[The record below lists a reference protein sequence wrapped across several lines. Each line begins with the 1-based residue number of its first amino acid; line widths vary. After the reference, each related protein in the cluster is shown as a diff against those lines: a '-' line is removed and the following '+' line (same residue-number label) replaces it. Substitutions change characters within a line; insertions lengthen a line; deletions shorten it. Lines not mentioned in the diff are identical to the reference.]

1 MSEYCLKVNKPGSDT
16 LIVSFAG
23 YAKQVGGIPRHEFVR
38 FLETQFAHTSRHFYM
53 DPDVNLYHN
62 GIRGLTK
69 SVDETADYLR
79 KEVQGYRNVLFL
91 GASGGGY
98 AAILFG
104 SLLGVQSVVA
114 FIPQTVRR
122 AKTGVDEKYRDLV
135 PHMHAETQYY
145 LYGDV
150 TISDPL
156 NIHHIS
162 HCERVADL
170 LNVHVTR
177 LPDVHLPTMRDNG
190 TLKEAIHNAIHN
202 ANKCNANK

>member
-23 YAKQVGGIPRHEFVR
+23 HNKNMGGIPRFEFVR
-38 FLETQFAHTSRHFYM
+38 FLETHFPHTSRHFYM
-53 DPDVNLYHN
+53 DPDLNLYHS

-69 SVDETADYLR
+69 SVEETADYLR
-79 KEVQGYRNVLFL
+79 KEVQGFSHVLFL

-122 AKTGVDEKYRDLV
+122 AKTGVDEKYRDLL
-135 PHMHAETQYY
+135 PHMHADTQYY

-162 HCERVADL
+162 HCERVADI
-170 LNVHVTR
+170 LNVHVAR
-177 LPDVHLPTMRDNG
+177 RKRVDLPTMRDNG
-190 TLKEAIHNAIHN
+190 ALKEAIHNAI
-202 ANKCNANK
+202 NK